1 MLISRDVWTD
11 FRGRIV
17 LGQDPALRRLG
28 PLLNTACMALG
39 HCFAL
44 SQWDSAVSHMK
55 GGWLSSFN
63 FYTHSS
69 IQLQS
74 LLTSFH
80 STKTRDVRGNG
91 R

>member
-39 HCFAL
+39 HHFPPN
-44 SQWDSAVSHMK
+44 QWDSAVSHMK

-63 FYTHSS
+63 SVS
-69 IQLQS
+69 VLWWP
-74 LLTSFH
+74 TSVIAH
-80 STKTRDVRGNG
+80 
-91 R
+91 

>member
-39 HCFAL
+39 HHFAL

-55 GGWLSSFN
+55 GG
-63 FYTHSS
+63 
-69 IQLQS
+69 
-74 LLTSFH
+74 
-80 STKTRDVRGNG
+80 
-91 R
+91 